1 MAFVSDTALRGNYTE
16 VWRSELDNTL
26 ITFRHD
32 SNRKGNMKPT
42 LNEMW
47 ALYSNASVEDDSMH
61 PDEQALLDTV
71 QGDPA
76 LALG

>member
-1 MAFVSDTALRGNYTE
+1 
-16 VWRSELDNTL
+16 
-26 ITFRHD
+26 
-32 SNRKGNMKPT
+32 MKPT